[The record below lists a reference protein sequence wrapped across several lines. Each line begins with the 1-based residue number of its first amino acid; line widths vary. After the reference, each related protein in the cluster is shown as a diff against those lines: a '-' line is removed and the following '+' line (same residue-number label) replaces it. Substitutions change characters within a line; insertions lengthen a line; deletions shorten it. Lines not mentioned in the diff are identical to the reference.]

1 LKVGGHMNLIADE
14 NKIIK
19 LSSSERDIMELFW
32 NEKDGLSF
40 GEIINLVNQDD
51 SNIRKKQT
59 INTYLTRLIAKNLL
73 IKKNGDT
80 RLKTL
85 YFPKYTKEEYNRKMI
100 EKLLE
105 ENYENSLL
113 EFIKQ
118 LSGGEYLSKED
129 AQKIINVLEKDK
141 N

>member
-1 LKVGGHMNLIADE
+1 M
-14 NKIIK
+14 
-19 LSSSERDIMELFW
+19 
-32 NEKDGLSF
+32 
-40 GEIINLVNQDD
+40 
-51 SNIRKKQT
+51 
-59 INTYLTRLIAKNLL
+59 IAKNLL

>member
-1 LKVGGHMNLIADE
+1 MNLIADD

>member
-1 LKVGGHMNLIADE
+1 MNLIADE

-118 LSGGEYLSKED
+118 LSGGKYLSKED

>member
-1 LKVGGHMNLIADE
+1 MNLIADE

>member
-1 LKVGGHMNLIADE
+1 MTLIADE
-14 NKIIK
+14 DKIIK

-129 AQKIINVLEKDK
+129 AQKIINVLEKEK

>member
-1 LKVGGHMNLIADE
+1 MTLIADE
-14 NKIIK
+14 DKIIK
-19 LSSSERDIMELFW
+19 LSSSERDIMELLW

-40 GEIINLVNQDD
+40 GEIINLVNQDN

>member
-1 LKVGGHMNLIADE
+1 MNLIADE

-105 ENYENSLL
+105 
-113 EFIKQ
+113 
-118 LSGGEYLSKED
+118 
-129 AQKIINVLEKDK
+129 
-141 N
+141 

>member
-1 LKVGGHMNLIADE
+1 MNLIADE

-51 SNIRKKQT
+51 SNIRKKHT

>member
-1 LKVGGHMNLIADE
+1 MTLIADE

-19 LSSSERDIMELFW
+19 LSSSERDIMELLW

>member
-1 LKVGGHMNLIADE
+1 MNLIADE

-73 IKKNGDT
+73 IKKNGYT

>member
-1 LKVGGHMNLIADE
+1 MTLIADE
-14 NKIIK
+14 DKIIK
-19 LSSSERDIMELFW
+19 LSSSERDIMELLW

-129 AQKIINVLEKDK
+129 AQKIINVLEKEK

>member
-1 LKVGGHMNLIADE
+1 MDLIADE

>member
-1 LKVGGHMNLIADE
+1 MTLIADE
-14 NKIIK
+14 DKIIK

-129 AQKIINVLEKDK
+129 SQKIINVLEKDK

>member
-1 LKVGGHMNLIADE
+1 MTLIADE
-14 NKIIK
+14 DKIIK

>member
-1 LKVGGHMNLIADE
+1 MALIADE

-19 LSSSERDIMELFW
+19 LSSSEKDIMEFLW

-40 GEIINLVNQDD
+40 GEIINLVNED
-51 SNIRKKQT
+51 NNKIRKKQT
-59 INTYLTRLIAKNLL
+59 INTYLTLLIAKNLL
-73 IKKNGDT
+73 IKKDGDT
-80 RLKTL
+80 RFKTL
-85 YFPKYTKEEYNRKMI
+85 YFPKYSKEEYHRKISEM
-100 EKLLE
+100 LLE

-118 LSGGEYLSKED
+118 LSGGEYLSKKD
-129 AQKIINVLEKDK
+129 AQKIINVLEKNK

>member
-1 LKVGGHMNLIADE
+1 MNLIADE

-129 AQKIINVLEKDK
+129 AQKIINS
-141 N
+141 

>member
-1 LKVGGHMNLIADE
+1 MNLIADE

-51 SNIRKKQT
+51 SNIIKKQT

>member
-1 LKVGGHMNLIADE
+1 MTLIADE
-14 NKIIK
+14 DKIIK

-59 INTYLTRLIAKNLL
+59 INTYLTWLIAKNLL

>member
-1 LKVGGHMNLIADE
+1 MNLIADE

-118 LSGGEYLSKED
+118 LSGGEYLSKKD
-129 AQKIINVLEKDK
+129 AQKIINVLEKNK

>member
-1 LKVGGHMNLIADE
+1 MTLIADE
-14 NKIIK
+14 DKIIK
-19 LSSSERDIMELFW
+19 LSSSERDIMELLW

>member
-1 LKVGGHMNLIADE
+1 MALIANE

-19 LSSSERDIMELFW
+19 LSSSERDIMELLW

-40 GEIINLVNQDD
+40 GEIINLINQDN
-51 SNIRKKQT
+51 SKIRKKQT

-80 RLKTL
+80 RFKTL

-105 ENYENSLL
+105 EDYENSLL

-141 N
+141 K

>member
-1 LKVGGHMNLIADE
+1 MNLIADE

-19 LSSSERDIMELFW
+19 LSSSERDIMELLW

>member
-1 LKVGGHMNLIADE
+1 MNLIADE

-129 AQKIINVLEKDK
+129 AQKIIKCFGK
-141 N
+141 R

>member
-1 LKVGGHMNLIADE
+1 MNLIADE

-40 GEIINLVNQDD
+40 GEIINLVNLDD

>member
-1 LKVGGHMNLIADE
+1 MNLIADE

-118 LSGGEYLSKED
+118 LSGGEYLSTED

>member
-1 LKVGGHMNLIADE
+1 MNLIADE

-118 LSGGEYLSKED
+118 LSGGEYISKED

>member
-1 LKVGGHMNLIADE
+1 MNLIADE

-85 YFPKYTKEEYNRKMI
+85 YFPKYTKKEYNRKMI

>member
-1 LKVGGHMNLIADE
+1 
-14 NKIIK
+14 
-19 LSSSERDIMELFW
+19 
-32 NEKDGLSF
+32 
-40 GEIINLVNQDD
+40 
-51 SNIRKKQT
+51 
-59 INTYLTRLIAKNLL
+59 
-73 IKKNGDT
+73 
-80 RLKTL
+80 
-85 YFPKYTKEEYNRKMI
+85 MI

-105 ENYENSLL
+105 ENYENSLF

>member
-1 LKVGGHMNLIADE
+1 MASKTNG
-14 NKIIK
+14 NKINK
-19 LSSSERDIMELFW
+19 PSSSERKIMEFLW